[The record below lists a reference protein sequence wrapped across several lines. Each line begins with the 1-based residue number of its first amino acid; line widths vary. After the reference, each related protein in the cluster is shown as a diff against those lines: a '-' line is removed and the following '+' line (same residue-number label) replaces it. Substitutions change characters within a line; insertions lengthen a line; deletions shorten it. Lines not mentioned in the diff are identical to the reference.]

1 MTNDQIKER
10 LTEAIKREMNRPH
23 RFNERVPY
31 LRVPYLSCSDLATGL
46 VDDVIKIVN
55 ESIEDHQQEEHRLA
69 WAAVDKAAKEVIE
82 NDA

>member
-31 LRVPYLSCSDLATGL
+31 LSCSDLATDL